1 MLRRAPTRIEL
12 RPEDLEELD
21 QLQQERQQAAVA
33 AAAAKG
39 GGAAAAAA
47 AGGAGSAAAEARST
61 AAFQF
66 GSTPQQT
73 PDTRTVEQRIGFH
86 S

>member
-21 QLQQERQQAAVA
+21 QLQHERQQAAVA

-39 GGAAAAAA
+39 GAVAAAA
-47 AGGAGSAAAEARST
+47 AGATAGSSSAGARST

-66 GSTPQQT
+66 DSTPRQT